1 MTDSTINDKYE
12 FVEAPY
18 GLCSNIMILNKAK
31 ISLSTMCLLI
41 DRDGTLVEHVPYLI
55 DFEKV
60 SFIPEVI
67 EVIRQAN
74 KDLIPVY
81 IVSNQAGVSHGYF
94 TELDLMDLNLKILDA
109 LDQNYNIFVDGV
121 LCCTSHPLP
130 KIAGN
135 GNTCSCR
142 KPEPGLLL
150 AAIREAGVA
159 RMKTGILGDSDI
171 DISAGV
177 NAGLGYTWK
186 MSTSNRAKVRE
197 SILSWMSG
205 QPDE

>member
-1 MTDSTINDKYE
+1 MKVEYYLRDAPVTI
-12 FVEAPY
+12 
-18 GLCSNIMILNKAK
+18 CSKQIILINQKT
-31 ISLSTMCLLI
+31 ISNTRCLLI

-67 EVIRQAN
+67 EVLRQAN
-74 KDLIPVY
+74 RDFVPVY

-94 TELDLMDLNLKILDA
+94 TELDLVNLNLKILHA
-109 LDQNYNIFVDGV
+109 LDQNYNVFVDGV

-130 KIAGN
+130 KVASN
-135 GNTCSCR
+135 ANTCSCR

-150 AAIREAGVA
+150 AAILEAGVV
-159 RMKTGILGDSDI
+159 RLRTGILGDSDI
-171 DISAGV
+171 DVSAGV

-186 MSTSNRAKVRE
+186 MSTTNRAQVRD

-205 QPDE
+205 QADE

>member
-1 MTDSTINDKYE
+1 MKVEYYLRDAPVTI
-12 FVEAPY
+12 
-18 GLCSNIMILNKAK
+18 CSKQIILINQKT
-31 ISLSTMCLLI
+31 ISDTRCLLI

-67 EVIRQAN
+67 EVLRQAN
-74 KDLIPVY
+74 RDFVPVY

-94 TELDLMDLNLKILDA
+94 TELDLVNLNLKILHA
-109 LDQNYNIFVDGV
+109 LDQNYNVFVDGV

-130 KIAGN
+130 KVARN

-150 AAIREAGVA
+150 AAIREAGVV
-159 RMKTGILGDSDI
+159 RMRTGILGDSDI
-171 DISAGV
+171 DVSAGV

-186 MSTSNRAKVRE
+186 MSTTNRAHVRD

-205 QPDE
+205 QADE